1 VLAAEHLLDLAGL
14 DFLVELVE
22 RFAELGIDRLAGAR
36 PLEEHAQI
44 VAALAQ
50 RHHQI
55 AILFDAPAALQDL
68 LRFGLIFPEF
78 RGGGAGLEAGQF
90 FIETGGFKDS
100 SADRQRAC

>member
-22 RFAELGIDRLAGAR
+22 RLAELGIDRLAGAY
-36 PLEEHAQI
+36 PLEQHAQI
-44 VAALAQ
+44 VAALPQ
-50 RHHQI
+50 RPHQI
-55 AILFDAPAALQDL
+55 SILFDTPPALQDF

-90 FIETGGFKDS
+90 FVETGGFKDS
-100 SADRQRAC
+100 SGDRQRAC

>member
-1 VLAAEHLLDLAGL
+1 VLAPEHFLDLAGL

-22 RFAELGIDRLAGAR
+22 RPAELGIDRLAEVR

-44 VAALAQ
+44 VAAFPQ
-50 RHHQI
+50 RPHQI
-55 AILFDAPAALQDL
+55 AILFDAPPALQDF